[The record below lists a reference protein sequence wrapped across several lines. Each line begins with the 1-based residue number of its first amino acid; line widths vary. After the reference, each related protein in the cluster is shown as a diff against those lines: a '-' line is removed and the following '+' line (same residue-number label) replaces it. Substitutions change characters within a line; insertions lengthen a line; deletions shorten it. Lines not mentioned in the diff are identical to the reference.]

1 MLKVSFIGA
10 GNVATRMAD
19 GFTRAGAE
27 VVQICARSGHEPI
40 AQLRP
45 DDADLIVVSV
55 SDDALPQ
62 VLTAVPSAGS
72 RAVWVHTA
80 GSVAMDVFPAAKF
93 PRRGVIY
100 PLQTLSKSYTEV
112 DWRKVPLFVEGSSA
126 DVAARITEAAQL
138 LSGVVRPLDSAHRRE
153 LHASAVL
160 GCNLVMYLWSLAEG
174 VMQRAGLDFELLRP
188 LLEMTL
194 ERTKL
199 LTPTEA
205 MTGPARRGDLSTIA
219 KHVNSLPPDVAATYQ
234 FLSQQILKL
243 YHPELC
249 QE

>member
-1 MLKVSFIGA
+1 MLRVSFIGA
-10 GNVATRMAD
+10 GNVATRMAA
-19 GFTRAGAE
+19 GFRQAGAE
-27 VVQICARSGHEPI
+27 VVQICSRSGNEPI

-45 DDADLIVVSV
+45 DAADLIVVSV

-62 VLTAVPSAGS
+62 VLAEVPSVGNH
-72 RAVWVHTA
+72 AVWVHTA
-80 GSVAMDVFPAAKF
+80 GSVAIDVFSAEKF

-100 PLQTLSKSYTEV
+100 PLQTLSKNYEV
-112 DWRKVPLFVEGSSA
+112 DWRKVPLFIEGSSA
-126 DVAARITEAAQL
+126 EVTRTVAQAAAL
-138 LSGVVRPLDSAHRRE
+138 LSASVTPLDSAHRRE

-174 VMQRAGLDFELLRP
+174 VMTRAGLDFELLRP

-194 ERTKL
+194 ERTRAMK
-199 LTPTEA
+199 PTDA
-205 MTGPARRGDLSTIA
+205 MTGPARRGDLTTIT
-219 KHVNSLPPDVAATYQ
+219 KHMASLPPEVAETYG

-249 QE
+249 RK